1 MIGRAALAAL
11 VGFGL
16 AACFVTPTYTDQA
29 MRRQAATSAQETAS
43 EVETVR
49 LAVQTQLRGKS
60 WWRYTD
66 VVVTDAERLLSKV
79 GDTFSSRQPPSRSA
93 EKVQDRVKSA
103 ISDSSDLVEQVRIAV
118 RDHDDQRL
126 SKLLKQL
133 EPISKRLSKLEQ
145 QYK

>member
-1 MIGRAALAAL
+1 
-11 VGFGL
+11 
-16 AACFVTPTYTDQA
+16 

-66 VVVTDAERLLSKV
+66 IVVTDAERLLSKV
-79 GDTFSSRQPPSRSA
+79 DETFSSRQPPSQSA

-103 ISDSSDLVEQVRIAV
+103 ISDSSDLVQQVRTAV
-118 RDHDDQRL
+118 RDHDDERL
-126 SKLLKQL
+126 STLLNKL
-133 EPISKRLSKLEQ
+133 EPMSRRLSKLEQ